1 MESRFRFDGWLS
13 TSTLLAFRAKLFSHL
28 FWNEFAWQFLVEF
41 CSAPGGERHWR
52 SDSTLGCTDLRHE
65 VEGTSDGGGK
75 SPSVC
80 AWSSLMRFCR
90 HPSNE
95 QNSPTTDAA
104 VRDGVGTGTF
114 SKSR

>member
-1 MESRFRFDGWLS
+1 MNSHGSSWLNS
-13 TSTLLAFRAKLFSHL
+13 AVHRAGSGAGVTTAH
-28 FWNEFAWQFLVEF
+28 WYAQI
-41 CSAPGGERHWR
+41 SATR
-52 SDSTLGCTDLRHE
+52 LRKR
-65 VEGTSDGGGK
+65 GASGASDGGGK

-95 QNSPTTDAA
+95 QNRPTTDAA

-114 SKSR
+114 SKRYVRKNFKKKDDS